1 MCYNFY
7 EHETTNQN
15 DFESNRT
22 STSSLSQ
29 YSNAN
34 FNGEINSDLKTN
46 KNIEPE
52 IENNLNDS
60 FCSSCSN
67 SDVKSPIFYTQ
78 RQISQL
84 KSIIEK
90 EENEFEEM
98 RQSLKGR

>member
-1 MCYNFY
+1 M
-7 EHETTNQN
+7 NQN

-22 STSSLSQ
+22 QQHSLSQ
-29 YSNAN
+29 YSNPN
-34 FNGEINSDLKTN
+34 FNEDINSDLNTN
-46 KNIEPE
+46 KNIEPKL
-52 IENNLNDS
+52 ENNLNDS
-60 FCSSCSN
+60 FCSNCSN

-90 EENEFEEM
+90 DENEFEEM